1 MRVSRRWGR
10 RLSPFPL
17 VTTRFTHFIPFLNKY
32 GHSFYPYEVAQPL
45 SSREESLLE
54 ILEKA
59 LPLPPKIIVGY
70 NKLERDFTSGDLSR
84 ACDISRS
91 SAKFY
96 VNKMVDLRLATKV
109 PHKRMYQK
117 FANANKF
124 SDWLKDLM
132 KLALDPLENG
142 DLEPIDETEDDE

>member
-1 MRVSRRWGR
+1 
-10 RLSPFPL
+10 
-17 VTTRFTHFIPFLNKY
+17 
-32 GHSFYPYEVAQPL
+32 L

-70 NKLERDFTSGDLSR
+70 NKLERDFTSGDVSR
-84 ACDISRS
+84 VCDISRS

-96 VNKMVDLRLATKV
+96 VNKMVDLRLVTKV

-124 SDWLKDLM
+124 SDWLKDLQ
-132 KLALDPLENG
+132 KLALEPLENG
-142 DLEPIDETEDDE
+142 SLEIIDDMEDYE